1 MAYRKLGVDNKHR
14 RSMLSNLTK
23 DLIMKESIKTT
34 ETRAKEV
41 RKSFD
46 KMVTY
51 AKNGS
56 LVSRRKILAFLEND
70 NAATKKVFE
79 LAERSKSR
87 NGGYTQ
93 ILKLEERRGDD
104 ALMVILRLVDEAPKK
119 EKKEVKEEKKA
130 KETKKVTAKKETKKE
145 EKAEKPAKKT
155 TKKVTKKDEK

>member
-14 RSMLSNLTK
+14 RSMLANLTK
-23 DLIMKESIKTT
+23 DLIMNESIKTT
-34 ETRAKEV
+34 EARAKEV
-41 RKSFD
+41 RKSYD

-70 NAATKKVFE
+70 NVATKKVFE
-79 LAERSKSR
+79 LAERSKNR

-104 ALMVILRLVDEAPKK
+104 ALMVILRLVDEAP
-119 EKKEVKEEKKA
+119 V
-130 KETKKVTAKKETKKE
+130 V
-145 EKAEKPAKKT
+145 EKPAKKEA
-155 TKKVTKKDEK
+155 KKAAKKEEKKDEE

>member
-14 RSMLSNLTK
+14 RSMLANLTK
-23 DLIMKESIKTT
+23 DLIMNESIKTT
-34 ETRAKEV
+34 EARAKEV
-41 RKSFD
+41 RKSYD

-70 NAATKKVFE
+70 NVATKKVFE
-79 LAERSKSR
+79 LAERSKNR

-104 ALMVILRLVDEAPKK
+104 ALMVILRLVDEAPVV
-119 EKKEVKEEKKA
+119 EKP
-130 KETKKVTAKKETKKE
+130 AKKETKK
-145 EKAEKPAKKT
+145 AAKKE
-155 TKKVTKKDEK
+155 TKKDEE